1 MTPQLTWK
9 EARARAQQR
18 GCNGACACRECCIDE
33 ALQSVGGP
41 VPALELDSGKGLGGG
56 SASRPARRVPAPT
69 DRQLDFIASLWE
81 QREFPGAEAAQALA
95 FGTYDDDF
103 GPRQASA
110 LIDVLKGLPRRGT
123 RERNLAQQRAEA
135 ELEVGRLYAHSHPHR
150 TDLADIEI
158 YRVQRSKS
166 SGKLYALRVLD
177 GGGTEYAP
185 GMVTRLDP
193 AAVLSLEAAQAWGQ
207 RTGTCCQCYAKLT
220 NPESIELGIGP
231 VCRGKFA

>member
-9 EARARAQQR
+9 EAQRRAHER
-18 GCNGACACRECCIDE
+18 GCAGFCACRECCIDE
-33 ALQSVGGP
+33 ALQSIGGP
-41 VPALELDSGKGLGGG
+41 IPALELDSGQG
-56 SASRPARRVPAPT
+56 SGSGSGSRPARRVPAPS

-81 QREFPGAEAAQALA
+81 QREFPSAEAAQALA
-95 FGTYDDDF
+95 LGTYDSDF

-123 RERNLAQQRAEA
+123 RERNLAQQRAEV
-135 ELEVGRLYAHSHPHR
+135 ELEVGALYAHDHPHR
-150 TDLADIEI
+150 KDLGDVEI

-166 SGKLYALRVLD
+166 SGKLYALRVRED
-177 GGGTEYAP
+177 GGTEYAP
-185 GMVTRLDP
+185 GVVTRLDP
-193 AAVLSLEAAQAWGQ
+193 ARKLQLEEARAWGQ

>member
-9 EARARAQQR
+9 EAKARAQQR
-18 GCNGACACRECCIDE
+18 GCAGFCTCRDCCIDE
-33 ALQSVGGP
+33 ALQSIGGP
-41 VPALELDSGKGLGGG
+41 MPALGLGSGQG
-56 SASRPARRVPAPT
+56 SGSKPARRVPSPT

-81 QREFPGAEAAQALA
+81 QREFPSAEAAQTLAL
-95 FGTYDDDF
+95 GTYDNDF

-110 LIDVLKGLPRRGT
+110 LIDTLKGLPRRGA

-135 ELEVGRLYAHSHPHR
+135 ELEAGRLYAHPQEGPGSEG
-150 TDLADIEI
+150 IEI
-158 YRVQRSKS
+158 YRVQRTKT
-166 SGKLYALRVLD
+166 SGRLYALRVLE

-193 AAVLSLEAAQAWGQ
+193 ERKLDLEQAKAWGQ

>member
-33 ALQSVGGP
+33 ALQSIGGP
-41 VPALELDSGKGLGGG
+41 IPALEQGSGSG
-56 SASRPARRVPAPT
+56 SRPARRVPAPS

-81 QREFPGAEAAQALA
+81 QREFPSAEAAQALA

-110 LIDVLKGLPRRGT
+110 LIDTLKGLPRRGT
-123 RERNLAQQRAEA
+123 RERNLAQQRAEV
-135 ELEVGRLYAHSHPHR
+135 ELEVGALYA
-150 TDLADIEI
+150 LATGNDPDAIEI

-166 SGKLYALRVLD
+166 SGKLYALRVRED
-177 GGGTEYAP
+177 GGTEYAP
-185 GMVTRLDP
+185 GVVTRLDP
-193 AAVLSLEAAQAWGQ
+193 ARKLTLAEAQAWGQ

-220 NPESIELGIGP
+220 NPKSIELGIGP